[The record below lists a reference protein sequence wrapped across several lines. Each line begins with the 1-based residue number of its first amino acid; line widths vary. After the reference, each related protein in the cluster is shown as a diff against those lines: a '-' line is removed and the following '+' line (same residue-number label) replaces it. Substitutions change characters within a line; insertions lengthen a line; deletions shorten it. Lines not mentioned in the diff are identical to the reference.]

1 MKIHIG
7 KRIKQLIEERGLI
20 KAEIGRKLHWHP
32 NTLFKL
38 IERED
43 ANTENLMEL
52 SRQLDYNIFYDL
64 LFDERLRNIKNPVDL
79 SEYHKGDS
87 IAIALEPEAAYG
99 KLKTK
104 TDACEE
110 ENRRLK
116 DLVIELQGELL
127 RLKDKR

>member
-38 IERED
+38 LERED
-43 ANTENLMEL
+43 ANTDNIMDL
-52 SRQLDYNIFYDL
+52 SRQLDYNLFYDL
-64 LFDERLRNIKNPVDL
+64 LFDERLRNIKHPVDL
-79 SEYHKGDS
+79 SEYHKGD
-87 IAIALEPEAAYG
+87 AIALALEPDVAYG
-99 KLKTK
+99 NLKSK

-110 ENRRLK
+110 ECKRLK
-116 DLVIELQGELL
+116 DLVINLQGELL